1 MSKLKLFL
9 LLTCCFSCS
18 QNNEFSINSYFDEL
32 GIKGNEVFVINLDGC
47 SSCISI
53 YQSSVNSFSEDGRGK
68 VLILS
73 SSRTKAN
80 FFLKLSGPNVFWDRP
95 FELIENSYYEETPL
109 LFILEDGS
117 FIAKPITNP
126 KILDK

>member
-1 MSKLKLFL
+1 M
-9 LLTCCFSCS
+9 
-18 QNNEFSINSYFDEL
+18 QNR
-32 GIKGNEVFVINLDGC
+32 
-47 SSCISI
+47 
-53 YQSSVNSFSEDGRGK
+53 RGK

-73 SSRTKAN
+73 SSKTKAN
-80 FFLKLSGPNVFWDRP
+80 FFLKLSEPNVFWDRP